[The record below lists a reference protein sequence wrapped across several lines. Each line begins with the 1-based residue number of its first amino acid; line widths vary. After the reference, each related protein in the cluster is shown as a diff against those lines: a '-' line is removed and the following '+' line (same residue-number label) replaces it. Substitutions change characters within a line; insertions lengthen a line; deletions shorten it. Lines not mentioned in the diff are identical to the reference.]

1 VGSKSKAGKQNEQY
15 QRNNE
20 QHGDLLR
27 TGSRLTRTRDTHDRA
42 SHAGFLNLVQ
52 IEEGWRSSIGH
63 SHVRLVLAIVDASLS
78 TWG

>member
-1 VGSKSKAGKQNEQY
+1 
-15 QRNNE
+15 
-20 QHGDLLR
+20 
-27 TGSRLTRTRDTHDRA
+27 LTRTRDTHDRA

-52 IEEGWRSSIGH
+52 IEAGWRSSIGH